1 MNLDKLDPSLNHFE
15 EQRRHMVQYLR
26 QLGIKDE
33 RVLEAMSKVPRQ
45 SFLDQ
50 VQQQDLAYKNR
61 PLGIGYGQT
70 ISQPYIVA
78 YMSEV
83 AAITPTDKALEIGTG
98 SGYQAAILGELAK
111 EVYSIEIVEPLA
123 ERAATTQKRLGYSNI
138 FTKSGDGYAGW
149 PEQAPFDVII
159 LTACPPKL
167 PQPLLQ
173 QLQIK
178 GKLIAPVGVEEQQI
192 FCWTKVSNENFVK
205 ESFLPVRFVPM
216 TGKAQ
221 SLHNN

>member
-26 QLGIKDE
+26 QLEIKDE

-50 VQQQDLAYKNR
+50 VQQDLAYKNR

-83 AAITPTDKALEIGTG
+83 AAITPTDKVLEIGTG
-98 SGYQAAILGELAK
+98 SGYQAAILGELAQ
-111 EVYSIEIVEPLA
+111 EVYTLEIIPQLA
-123 ERAATTQKRLGYSNI
+123 SQAKQRLDSLGYKNIHVKQSN
-138 FTKSGDGYAGW
+138 GYQGW
-149 PEQAPFDVII
+149 VAEAPYDVIMV
-159 LTACPPKL
+159 TAAPPQIPKSL
-167 PQPLLQ
+167 VN
-173 QLQIK
+173 QLALNGRMVI
-178 GKLIAPVGVEEQQI
+178 PVGQWKQKIVI
-192 FCWTKVSNENFVK
+192 VTKTDSGVTK
-205 ESFLPVRFVPM
+205 KTTLPVLFVPM
-216 TGKAQ
+216 KHKPLVT
-221 SLHNN
+221 